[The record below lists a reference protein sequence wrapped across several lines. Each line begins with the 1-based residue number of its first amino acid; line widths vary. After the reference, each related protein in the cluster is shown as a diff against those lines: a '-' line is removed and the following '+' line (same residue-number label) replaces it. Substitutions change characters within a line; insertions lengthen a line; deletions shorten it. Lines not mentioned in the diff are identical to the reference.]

1 MRQYPIGSA
10 EHADRF
16 VKWFND
22 CFVFFDSNGGAPE
35 CSFFNALRK

>member
-1 MRQYPIGSA
+1 MQQYPIGSA

-22 CFVFFDSNGGAPE
+22 CFNMLERDNVTPNLSLR
-35 CSFFNALRK
+35 SFL

>member
-1 MRQYPIGSA
+1 MRQYPIGTQ

-22 CFVFFDSNGGAPE
+22 CFAMSERDSVTPNL
-35 CSFFNALRK
+35 SFFTLLHS